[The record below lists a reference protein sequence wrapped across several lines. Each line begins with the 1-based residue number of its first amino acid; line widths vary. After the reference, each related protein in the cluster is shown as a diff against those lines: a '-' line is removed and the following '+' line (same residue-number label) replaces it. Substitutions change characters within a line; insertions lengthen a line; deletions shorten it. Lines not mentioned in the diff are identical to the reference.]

1 LFSFANDTK
10 LSIDKDNYKGNVP
23 NPFSIL
29 YSDDNMLI
37 EIADSLG
44 ISLGKND
51 DEIKMNLGNN
61 KKLEEERIRYQ
72 PYP

>member
-1 LFSFANDTK
+1 
-10 LSIDKDNYKGNVP
+10 
-23 NPFSIL
+23 
-29 YSDDNMLI
+29 MLI